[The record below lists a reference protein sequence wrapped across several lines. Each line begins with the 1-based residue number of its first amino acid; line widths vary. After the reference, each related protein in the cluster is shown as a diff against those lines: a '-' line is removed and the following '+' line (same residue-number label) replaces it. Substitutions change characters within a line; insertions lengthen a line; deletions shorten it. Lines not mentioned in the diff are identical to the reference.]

1 MKEENENAKSFNTQK
16 ESLLSLN
23 RQDYLLLKNVQLD
36 IAVLI

>member
-1 MKEENENAKSFNTQK
+1 MKEENENAKSFNTQN